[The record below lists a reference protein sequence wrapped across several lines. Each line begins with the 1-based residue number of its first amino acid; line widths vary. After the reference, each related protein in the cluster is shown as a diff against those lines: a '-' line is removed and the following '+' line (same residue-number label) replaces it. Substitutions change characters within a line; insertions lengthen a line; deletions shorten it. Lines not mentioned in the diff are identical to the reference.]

1 MKLWIIRDKILIFLC
16 RHKENKEKKE
26 ILEDIKKAKQ
36 IFLKEEAR
44 FMCHCF
50 RKINPRKYDTV
61 VNIGKIIPEFKPI
74 TFIKNVNPNKYFGAW
89 WPITDRESRIKAFDK
104 LIEIYSN

>member
-1 MKLWIIRDKILIFLC
+1 MKLWVIRDKILNYL
-16 RHKENKEKKE
+16 RQNKENKEKKK

-36 IFLKEEAR
+36 IFLNEEAR
-44 FMCHCF
+44 FMCYCF
-50 RKINPRKYDTV
+50 RKVNPRKYY
-61 VNIGKIIPEFKPI
+61 NIIDIRKIIPEFKPI

-104 LIEIYSN
+104 LIEIYSK

>member
-1 MKLWIIRDKILIFLC
+1 MNFVDFLC
-16 RHKENKEKKE
+16 LYKENREKKK

-36 IFLKEEAR
+36 IYLKGEAR
-44 FMCHCF
+44 FMCYCF
-50 RKINPRKYDTV
+50 LKVNPQKYCFIED
-61 VNIGKIIPEFKPI
+61 IRKIIPEFKPT
-74 TFIKNVNPNKYFGAW
+74 TFIKNVNPDNYYRAW